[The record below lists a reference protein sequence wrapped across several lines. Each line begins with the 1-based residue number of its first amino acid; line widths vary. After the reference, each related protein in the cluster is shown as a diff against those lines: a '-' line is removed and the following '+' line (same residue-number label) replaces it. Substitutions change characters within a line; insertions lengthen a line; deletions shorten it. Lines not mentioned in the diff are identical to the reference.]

1 MRLAEP
7 RVRPLPESEWDDER
21 REVLEPMRRN
31 GQVYNIFATLARHPK
46 LLKRWLVFGSH
57 ILAKS
62 TLPARDR
69 EIVILRTGWLCK
81 AEYEWGHHVAIARDI
96 GLGQDEI
103 DRIKQGAESGGWATL
118 ESNLIK
124 AVDELHADAIVT
136 DTTWKFL
143 ADHYNTEQLIDLIF
157 TIGQYHMVSMAL
169 NSLGIQLEG
178 GFNGFGGLED
188 QANPL

>member
-7 RVRPLPESEWDDER
+7 RVRPLLESEWDDER

-31 GQVYNIFATLARHPK
+31 GQVYNIFTTLARHPK

-136 DTTWKFL
+136 DSTWKFL
-143 ADHYNTEQLIDLIF
+143 ADHYSTEQLIDLIF
-157 TIGQYHMVSMAL
+157 TVGQYHMVSMAL

-188 QANPL
+188 KANPL